1 MFPCQNPGNV
11 LFTRILSHLR
21 DSISLSFHSI
31 FAHFTFPCNLLLYV
45 HFLHVRLGTLPGQG
59 NIFNSPLSLS
69 PQLQAKEST
78 HHRVPKYV
86 LNSIDIVNRMLGQRM
101 NLYIGCFSFSSKRD
115 DRNAIDHLKKT
126 KFPWSLWKEGW
137 GGFAGRIP
145 FGDIWD
151 YCLEESR

>member
-1 MFPCQNPGNV
+1 MCTSCMSGWE
-11 LFTRILSHLR
+11 LFQAKVIYLIH
-21 DSISLSFHSI
+21 
-31 FAHFTFPCNLLLYV
+31 
-45 HFLHVRLGTLPGQG
+45 
-59 NIFNSPLSLS
+59 LSLS

-126 KFPWSLWKEGW
+126 KFPWSL
-137 GGFAGRIP
+137 
-145 FGDIWD
+145 
-151 YCLEESR
+151 